1 VSDTPRTDA
10 VEAVCL
16 FVGVGDIDGAVDE
29 LVEHARTLE
38 RENAQLLELVGDLAH
53 RLDTHVNAR
62 SGTHYP
68 GCETGHNDCA
78 LILKARAA
86 LAKGDA

>member
-38 RENAQLLELVGDLAH
+38 RENAQLREALRELVTTVDPWDESQH
-53 RLDTHVNAR
+53 K
-62 SGTHYP
+62 YP
-68 GCETGHNDCA
+68 KLEQYFIA
-78 LILKARAA
+78 PLRKARAA
-86 LAKGDA
+86 LEAK

>member
-38 RENAQLLELVGDLAH
+38 RENAQLREALTLFANLDL
-53 RLDTHVNAR
+53 TVN
-62 SGTHYP
+62 SPHWFINPEY
-68 GCETGHNDCA
+68 CD
-78 LILKARAA
+78 KARAA
-86 LAKGDA
+86 LGAK

>member
-38 RENAQLLELVGDLAH
+38 RENAQLREALNLSETH
-53 RLDTHVNAR
+53 RKRT
-62 SGTHYP
+62 P
-68 GCETGHNDCA
+68 DCICPA
-78 LILKARAA
+78 CKEIKAR
-86 LAKGDA
+86 LEAK